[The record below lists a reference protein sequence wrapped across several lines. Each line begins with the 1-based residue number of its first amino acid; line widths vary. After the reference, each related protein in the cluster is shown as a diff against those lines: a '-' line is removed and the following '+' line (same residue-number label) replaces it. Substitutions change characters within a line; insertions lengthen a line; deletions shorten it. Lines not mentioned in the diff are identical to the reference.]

1 MDYNHPWIW
10 STYEALAI
18 FLFVCS
24 RNESNRGTQ
33 NRFNHSDETINRKI
47 SEVLQYMMTMAKDF
61 IVPKDAIFRTIHK
74 RIRDDRRAYPHLK
87 DCIGAL
93 DGAHVRVSFHP
104 TKQVRYI
111 GKTRYLL
118 KIS

>member
-1 MDYNHPWIW
+1 
-10 STYEALAI
+10 
-18 FLFVCS
+18 
-24 RNESNRGTQ
+24 
-33 NRFNHSDETINRKI
+33 
-47 SEVLQYMMTMAKDF
+47 MMTMAKYF

-111 GKTRYLL
+111 GKTRVPTQNILAICDFDMRFTYVSVGQPRSMHDRVCC
-118 KIS
+118 IIQ